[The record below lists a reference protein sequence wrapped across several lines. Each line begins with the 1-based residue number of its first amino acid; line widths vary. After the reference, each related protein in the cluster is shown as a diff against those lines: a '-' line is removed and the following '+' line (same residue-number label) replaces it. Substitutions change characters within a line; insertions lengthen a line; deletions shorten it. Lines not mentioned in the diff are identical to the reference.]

1 MPKLSIQEY
10 INRANDRL
18 SKGGFSPR
26 VELKGKRLCIRGT
39 FPPKPGSS
47 KTVAHQQ
54 RIFLWM
60 GGTPHNVGVAEEKVR
75 EVDLALAKGSFD
87 WQDWAKAKAPETVE
101 DWIGKFEKEYF
112 TRRERTAKSETTW
125 KKDYASVL
133 KKLPPS
139 AQLSEALIRQV
150 IEKETDP
157 DTKTRKRCCMV
168 YSQLAKVVG
177 IEVDLKPLQGSY
189 GAKSVQPQDVPSDE
203 QIIRVW
209 RGISSAEWK
218 WAIGLIATYGIRPSE
233 LTHCEIDN
241 NGILTVGAEGKTGE
255 RRVWPL
261 YPEWLKDFDL
271 LNVKMPQ
278 ISGANNTELGAR
290 VNQFLRRNKSPF
302 SAKAPRKSWSVRAIL
317 LGLPIE
323 LAAYQQ
329 GHSVKVHH
337 EMYARWITDETQ
349 QRAYD
354 AIMNRPDRAK
364 PPTVEEG

>member
-1 MPKLSIQEY
+1 M
-10 INRANDRL
+10 
-18 SKGGFSPR
+18 
-26 VELKGKRLCIRGT
+26 
-39 FPPKPGSS
+39 
-47 KTVAHQQ
+47 
-54 RIFLWM
+54 
-60 GGTPHNVGVAEEKVR
+60 
-75 EVDLALAKGSFD
+75 
-87 WQDWAKAKAPETVE
+87 
-101 DWIGKFEKEYF
+101 
-112 TRRERTAKSETTW
+112 
-125 KKDYASVL
+125 SVL
-133 KKLPPS
+133 KKLPSRDPI
-139 AQLSEALIRQV
+139 SEALIKKV
-150 IEKETDP
+150 IEEETEP

-168 YSQLAKVVG
+168 YGQLAK
-177 IEVDLKPLQGSY
+177 IAELEVNLKTLAGSY

-209 RGISSAEWK
+209 RNIPSDAWK
-218 WAIGLIATYGIRPSE
+218 WGIGLIATYGIRPSE
-233 LTHCEIDN
+233 LTHCQIDN

-278 ISGANNTELGAR
+278 ISGANNTELGSR
-290 VNQFLRRNKSPF
+290 VNQYLRRCGSPF
-302 SAKAPRKSWSVRAIL
+302 PAKAPRKSWSVRAIL

-354 AIMNRPDRAK
+354 AIMNRPDRPK
-364 PPTVEEG
+364 PPTI